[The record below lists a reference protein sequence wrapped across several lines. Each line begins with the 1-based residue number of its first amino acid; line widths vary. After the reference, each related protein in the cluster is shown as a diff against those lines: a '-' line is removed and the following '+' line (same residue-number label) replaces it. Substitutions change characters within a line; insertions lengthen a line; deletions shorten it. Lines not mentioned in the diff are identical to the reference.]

1 MGALGGRSVVD
12 PHCIDDVTVVDGPTV
27 VLDRTAGPTDGP
39 TALIAAVPPPVPVF
53 VDPSGRRHSR
63 LRWLAYALGL
73 LVLVYSGLVGVS
85 FAGGIAPH
93 AVLPFVD
100 EVAQPER
107 SSPPARTATTTPA
120 APATTTGA
128 GAPTVAPR
136 TSRGSGPAV
145 APAPSATPGTASP
158 SPSPSASRSPS
169 RSPATSTAS
178 PRPTRSTPQATT
190 PNPPTP
196 TDEPPTL
203 PDPLPGGADGVRV
216 DG

>member
-1 MGALGGRSVVD
+1 M
-12 PHCIDDVTVVDGPTV
+12 TVVDGPTV

-39 TALIAAVPPPVPVF
+39 TALIAAVPRPVPVF

-73 LVLVYSGLVGVS
+73 VVLIYSGLVGIS

-107 SSPPARTATTTPA
+107 SEPPARTATTPA

-128 GAPTVAPR
+128 GAPTVTPRAP
-136 TSRGSGPAV
+136 RGSGPAV
-145 APAPSATPGTASP
+145 APVTPSATRGTASP
-158 SPSPSASRSPS
+158 SPSASASRSPG

-178 PRPTRSTPQATT
+178 PRPTRPTPEATT

>member
-1 MGALGGRSVVD
+1 M
-12 PHCIDDVTVVDGPTV
+12 TVVDGPTV
-27 VLDRTAGPTDGP
+27 VLDRTAGPTDDP

-63 LRWLAYALGL
+63 LRWLAYALGAV
-73 LVLVYSGLVGVS
+73 VLIYSGLVGVS

-93 AVLPFVD
+93 SVLPFVD

-107 SSPPARTATTTPA
+107 SAPPTRTATTIPA
-120 APATTTGA
+120 APTPTTGVV
-128 GAPTVAPR
+128 APTVAPR
-136 TSRGSGPAV
+136 SPRGSGPAV
-145 APAPSATPGTASP
+145 APVTPSATGGSAST

-169 RSPATSTAS
+169 RSPATATAS
-178 PRPTRSTPQATT
+178 PRPTRSTPPATT

-196 TDEPPTL
+196 TDEPPVL
-203 PDPLPGGADGVRV
+203 PDPLPGDAEGVRV

>member
-1 MGALGGRSVVD
+1 M
-12 PHCIDDVTVVDGPTV
+12 
-27 VLDRTAGPTDGP
+27 VLDRTAGPTDDP

-63 LRWLAYALGL
+63 LRWLAYALGAV
-73 LVLVYSGLVGVS
+73 VLIYSGLVGVS

-93 AVLPFVD
+93 SVLPFVD

-107 SSPPARTATTTPA
+107 SAPPTRTATTTPA
-120 APATTTGA
+120 APTPTTGVV
-128 GAPTVAPR
+128 APTVAPR
-136 TSRGSGPAV
+136 SPRGSGPAV
-145 APAPSATPGTASP
+145 APVTPSATGGSASP

-169 RSPATSTAS
+169 RSPATATAS
-178 PRPTRSTPQATT
+178 PRPTRSTPPATT

-196 TDEPPTL
+196 TDEPPVL
-203 PDPLPGGADGVRV
+203 PDPLPGDAEGVRV